1 MQNWLFFNKLLDLIV
16 YFCAKGDTIRILR
29 KILTVL
35 LFLVAL
41 APVAAYVALQ
51 IPAIQTYSARR
62 VASVLYEKFSAD
74 VSIGRVYY
82 IFFNKLIVNDFHILY
97 SENDTLV
104 NCNKLSVS
112 ISATDLIMNSKITL
126 KRLHLHDG
134 VINLVNETDSSTNL
148 SRIFNLKKDKNDT
161 SGFKLPDFIAGEV
174 KLHNFRFS
182 YRNPYSGKET
192 KDGVINFS
200 NLYLNNIN

>member
-1 MQNWLFFNKLLDLIV
+1 
-16 YFCAKGDTIRILR
+16 
-29 KILTVL
+29 L

-62 VASVLYEKFSAD
+62 VASVLSEKFSAD

-97 SENDTLV
+97 SEKDTLV

-112 ISATDLIMNSKITL
+112 ISATDLIMNSK
-126 KRLHLHDG
+126 
-134 VINLVNETDSSTNL
+134 
-148 SRIFNLKKDKNDT
+148 
-161 SGFKLPDFIAGEV
+161 
-174 KLHNFRFS
+174 
-182 YRNPYSGKET
+182 
-192 KDGVINFS
+192 
-200 NLYLNNIN
+200 